1 MNAPATEAAAKPVF
15 LDALHRRLGARM
27 VPFAGYSMPLNYK
40 DGILKEHQHV
50 RSAAGLF
57 DVSHMGQLAI
67 RARSGNVADVAAALE
82 TLMPVDA
89 CSLPAG
95 RQRYGLFTNERGGIL
110 DDLMFARLADRF
122 FVVVNASRKDEDER
136 HLRDR
141 LSASCE
147 IERLEDRALLALQG
161 PQAAEVLS
169 AVAPEVA
176 SMAFMDIREVNILG
190 ENCIVT
196 RSGYTGEDGFEISVP
211 AAIVGRFAEALLA
224 HKQVLPIGL
233 GARDSLRLEAGLCLY
248 GSDIDETTTPVEAA
262 LGWAMQKSRRP
273 GGARPGGFPGET
285 EIFRQLRDGPARR
298 RVGLLP
304 EGRSAIRHGAALF
317 RDQDSR
323 DAIGQVTSGC
333 FGPTVNAPIA
343 MGYVASGIADD
354 ALVYAELRD
363 KRVPVRLAPLPFVP
377 PNYKRKA

>member
-1 MNAPATEAAAKPVF
+1 MSAPVNESAKPVF

-57 DVSHMGQLAI
+57 DVSHMGQFAI
-67 RARSGNVADVAAALE
+67 RARSGNIADVAAALE

-89 CSLPAG
+89 CSLPVG

-110 DDLMFARLADRF
+110 DDLMFARLSDRF

-141 LSASCE
+141 LADRCE

-161 PQAAEVLS
+161 PQAAEVFS
-169 AVAPEVA
+169 TIAPEA
-176 SMAFMDIREVNILG
+176 AGMAFMDIREVTIFG

-196 RSGYTGEDGFEISVP
+196 RSGYTGEDGFEISIP
-211 AAIVGRFAEALLA
+211 AAMAERFAEALLA
-224 HKQVLPIGL
+224 HQQVLPIGL

-248 GSDIDETTTPVEAA
+248 GSDIDESTTPVEAA

-273 GGARPGGFPGET
+273 GGKRAGGFPGEA
-285 EIFRQLRDGPARR
+285 EIFRELRDGPARR
-298 RVGLLP
+298 RIGLLP
-304 EGRSAIRHGAALF
+304 EGRAAVRHGAALF
-317 RDQDSR
+317 RDQDAK
-323 DAIGQVTSGC
+323 DAIGRVTSGC
-333 FGPTVNAPIA
+333 FGPTINAPIA

-354 ALVYAELRD
+354 ALLYAELRD

-377 PNYKRKA
+377 LNYKRNRN

>member
-1 MNAPATEAAAKPVF
+1 MSTPATEMPAKPVF

-27 VPFAGYSMPLNYK
+27 VQFAGYSMPLNYK

-57 DVSHMGQLAI
+57 DVSHMGQFAI

-89 CSLPAG
+89 CSLPLG
-95 RQRYGLFTNERGGIL
+95 RQRYGLFTNARGGIL
-110 DDLMFARLADRF
+110 DDLMFGHLPDRF

-136 HLRDR
+136 HLRDKLAGR
-141 LSASCE
+141 CE
-147 IERLEDRALLALQG
+147 IERLEGRALLALQG
-161 PQAAEVLS
+161 PQAANVFS
-169 AVAPEVA
+169 TIAPEVA
-176 SMAFMDIREVNILG
+176 NMAFMDIRELNIFG

-211 AAIVGRFAEALLA
+211 ALIAGRFAELLLA

-248 GSDIDETTTPVEAA
+248 GADIDESTTPVEAA
-262 LGWAMQKSRRP
+262 LGWAMHKSRRA
-273 GGARPGGFPGET
+273 GGKRAGGFPGEA
-285 EIFRQLRDGPARR
+285 EIFRELRDGPARR

-304 EGRSAIRHGAALF
+304 EGRAAVRHGAALF
-317 RDQDSR
+317 RDPDSK
-323 DAIGQVTSGC
+323 DAIGHVTSGC

-343 MGYVASGIADD
+343 MGYVASGIADG
-354 ALVYAELRD
+354 ALLHAELRD

-377 PNYKRKA
+377 LNYKRN